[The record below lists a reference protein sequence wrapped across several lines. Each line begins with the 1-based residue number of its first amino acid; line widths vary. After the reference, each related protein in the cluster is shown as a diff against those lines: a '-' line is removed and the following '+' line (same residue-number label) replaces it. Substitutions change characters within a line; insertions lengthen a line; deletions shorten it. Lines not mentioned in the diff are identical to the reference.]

1 MQTANSEVKHYKVIE
16 LPTRPRPNTV
26 YYVKDSSET
35 DVKTYI
41 TDLNG
46 VPVPL
51 NDEIGDI
58 VGDKNFEHIQL
69 SASNTWEIV
78 HNLNKYVSVTIVDS
92 GNNMVV
98 GDIEYE
104 SPNKVIIRFQASFS
118 GRAYLN

>member
-16 LPTRPRPNTV
+16 LPARPRPNTV

-51 NDEIGDI
+51 NDEIGNI
-58 VGDKNFEHIQL
+58 EGDKTFEYIQL
-69 SASNTWEIV
+69 SASDTWEIV

-92 GNNMVV
+92 GKNMVV

>member
-1 MQTANSEVKHYKVIE
+1 MAANSEVKHYKVVE
-16 LPTRPRPNTV
+16 LPQYPRPNTV
-26 YYVKDSSET
+26 YYVKETPDS

-51 NDEIGDI
+51 NDEVGNT
-58 VGDKNFEHIQL
+58 VGDKNFEYIQL
-69 SASNTWEIV
+69 SASITWEIV
-78 HNLNKYVSVTIVDS
+78 HNLNKYVSVTVVDS
-92 GNNMVV
+92 GNNMVI

-104 SPNKVIIRFQASFS
+104 SPDKVIVRFQASFS

>member
-16 LPTRPRPNTV
+16 LPERPRPNTV
-26 YYVKDSSET
+26 YYVKGSSET

-51 NDEIGDI
+51 NDEVGDI
-58 VGDKNFEHIQL
+58 EGDKTFEYIQL
-69 SASNTWEIV
+69 SASDTWEIV

-92 GNNMVV
+92 GKNMVV

>member
-1 MQTANSEVKHYKVIE
+1 MQTANSEVKHYKAIE
-16 LPTRPRPNTV
+16 LPTKPRPNTV
-26 YYVKDSSET
+26 YYVKGSSET

-51 NDEIGDI
+51 NDEIGNI
-58 VGDKNFEHIQL
+58 EGDKTFEYIQL

-92 GNNMVV
+92 GKNMVV

>member
-1 MQTANSEVKHYKVIE
+1 
-16 LPTRPRPNTV
+16 V
-26 YYVKDSSET
+26 YYVKGTSET

-104 SPNKVIIRFQASFS
+104 SPDKVIIRFQASFS